1 MSAAVRLVAGR
12 RMEAVRG
19 DITLERVDAI
29 VNAANEGLRG
39 GGGVDGAIHRAGG
52 PEIMAQC
59 RAIGRCATGDA
70 VVTGAGRLAAEFVF
84 HAVGPIYRD
93 GRSGEPELLR
103 GCYRRCMELALER
116 GLESIAFPA
125 ISCGVYGYPI
135 VDAAGIAVDAVA
147 EALAGSTSVRLAR
160 FVLFPESHQAVYAER
175 LAGAGER

>member
-70 VVTGAGRLAAEFVF
+70 VATGAGRLAAKFVF
-84 HAVGPIYRD
+84 HTVGPIYRD
-93 GRSGEPELLR
+93 GRSGEPALLR
-103 GCYRRCMELALER
+103 GCYRSCMMLAQER
-116 GLESIAFPA
+116 GVESIAFPA

-135 VDAAGIAVDAVA
+135 AEAAGIAVDAVT
-147 EALAGSTSVRLAR
+147 EVLDGDTSVRLAR
-160 FVLFPESHQAVYAER
+160 FVLFSESDYAIYAEY
-175 LAGAGER
+175 LAGAVER